1 MSRVKQNLNSY
12 LGMTKRNVLLFFK
25 DKTTLFFSMLAPLI
39 VFFLYV
45 IFLKD
50 TYLSGLKESLNA
62 IEGYYDAKDIESL
75 ANLWLLA
82 GILGT
87 ASVTVALNS
96 LQVMVRD
103 KNLKIDYDY
112 TSSPISGVIVI
123 LSYFTSA
130 LLNTFMITGGILTIG
145 LGITS
150 VMGNTYLSIGNVF
163 MLYLLTLLGS
173 ASSVIVM
180 MVIVSFFKKTTSLA
194 AFSGIVSAAIGFV
207 IGAYIPLGN
216 FSREIQGVLSL
227 VPGSHVACLYRN
239 LLMNGVLE
247 HINTS
252 LNGIDNGTFYAS
264 VHEAFALNLNVFSLE
279 ASKGFM
285 MIYTLSSIGLAFIL
299 NVVLYRKTIKRS

>member
-1 MSRVKQNLNSY
+1 MKKAEIS
-12 LGMTKRNVLLFFK
+12 FF
-25 DKTTLFFSMLAPLI
+25 L
-39 VFFLYV
+39 FFLYV

-62 IEGYYDAKDIESL
+62 IEGYYDLKDIESL

-87 ASVTVALNS
+87 ASITVALNS

-112 TSSPISGVIVI
+112 TSSPISRVIVI

-150 VMGNTYLSIGNVF
+150 IMGNTYLSIGNVF

-180 MVIVSFFKKTTSLA
+180 MVIVSFFKKTN
-194 AFSGIVSAAIGFV
+194 FIV
-207 IGAYIPLGN
+207 
-216 FSREIQGVLSL
+216 
-227 VPGSHVACLYRN
+227 
-239 LLMNGVLE
+239 
-247 HINTS
+247 
-252 LNGIDNGTFYAS
+252 
-264 VHEAFALNLNVFSLE
+264 
-279 ASKGFM
+279 
-285 MIYTLSSIGLAFIL
+285 
-299 NVVLYRKTIKRS
+299 